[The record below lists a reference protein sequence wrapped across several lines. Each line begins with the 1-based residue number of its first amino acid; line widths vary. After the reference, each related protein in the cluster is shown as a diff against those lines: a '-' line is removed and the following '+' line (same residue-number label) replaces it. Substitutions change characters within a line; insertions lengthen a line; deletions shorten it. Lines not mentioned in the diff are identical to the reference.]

1 MKKHKTEIVY
11 REQIISILLA
21 ILEIAGHD
29 VKNDSNFE
37 NEYKKWLKFQK
48 QTDWKK
54 YRASVDLLVDTEY
67 AIISA
72 FEFQLGYLKSKH
84 RDIGEMYLRL
94 YGILNAVYLQIGA
107 FESIANLLNYP
118 KRIEIK
124 DAFKEITIFKLRNI
138 AGAHTVDYMYPEK
151 DFNESTVNG
160 KRTSFRIIQ
169 IHLEKTGSNI
179 VALDEN
185 NLIFKFNLLELLS
198 EYHKYSTE
206 VLIDLINH
214 MATAIVK
221 RREDKTSVTERLNEL
236 LSHLIDYTE
245 INKNSK
251 A

>member
-1 MKKHKTEIVY
+1 MKKYKTEIVY

-29 VKNDSNFE
+29 VKNESNFE
-37 NEYKKWLKFQK
+37 DEYKKWLKFQK

-67 AIISA
+67 ALISA
-72 FEFQLGYLKSKH
+72 FEFQLGYLKSEH

-94 YGILNAVYLQIGA
+94 YGILNAVYLQMGA

-118 KRIEIK
+118 KRIQIR
-124 DAFKEITIFKLRNI
+124 DAFKEIDIFKLRNI
-138 AGAHTVDYMYPEK
+138 AGAHTVDYKYAEK
-151 DFNESTVNG
+151 GVSENQVNG

-185 NLIFKFNLLELLS
+185 NMSFKFNLIELLS

-206 VLIDLINH
+206 VLIGLIHH
-214 MATAIVK
+214 MANAIFK
-221 RREDKTSVTERLNEL
+221 KKEDKTGIIERLNEL
-236 LSHLIDYTE
+236 LPNLIDYSKF
-245 INKNSK
+245 NKNSEV
-251 A
+251 